1 MIDLSKR
8 SAQEEVMDDLN
19 SSGPIMDQTL
29 KELETINTLL
39 GGNYV
44 TLNGL
49 DTLLQS
55 RPEHRT
61 FTVAD
66 LGCGGGDILRLIA
79 AWGERRKISLQLIGF
94 DANPNI
100 IQFAKTHTSEPNIQY
115 QSLNIFSEEFKQQK
129 FDVVV
134 STLFFHHF
142 TSSQLSEFFKQLK
155 TQVTVGI
162 VINDLH
168 RHWFAYYSIKWL
180 TQLFSKS
187 PMVVNDA
194 PLSVA
199 RSFHKKEWIEILE
212 KADITNY
219 KLRWMWA
226 FRWQIIIRFK

>member
-1 MIDLSKR
+1 MIDLSER
-8 SAQEEVMDDLN
+8 STQEEVMDDLD
-19 SSGPIMDQTL
+19 SSGSIIDQTL

-49 DTLLQS
+49 DLLLNTS
-55 RPEHRT
+55 NKKESIT
-61 FTVAD
+61 IVD

-79 AWGERRKISLQLIGF
+79 KWGEQKNISLQLTGI

-100 IQFAKTHTSEPNIQY
+100 VDFAFAHTSEKDIQY
-115 QSLNIFSEEFKQQK
+115 KALNIFSEEFKQQR

-142 TSSQLSEFFKQLK
+142 TSDQLADFFKQLK
-155 TQVTVGI
+155 TQVRIGI

-199 RSFHKKEWIEILE
+199 RAFRKKDWIEIFE
-212 KADITNY
+212 KAGITNY

-226 FRWQIIIRFK
+226 FRWQIIMRF

>member
-1 MIDLSKR
+1 MIDLSAR
-8 SAQEEVMDDLN
+8 STEEEVMDDLD
-19 SSGPIMDQTL
+19 SSGSIVNQTL

-49 DTLLQS
+49 DLLLAS
-55 RPEHRT
+55 T
-61 FTVAD
+61 NKSDTTSVVD

-79 AWGERRKISLQLIGF
+79 GWGERKDISLQLIGI

-100 IQFAKTHTSEPNIQY
+100 VNFAVTHTSEKNIQY
-115 QSLNIFSEEFKQQK
+115 KALNIFSDEFKQQK
-129 FDVVV
+129 YDVVV

-142 TSSQLSEFFKQLK
+142 TSDQLADFFKQLK
-155 TQVTVGI
+155 KQVRIGV

-199 RSFHKKEWIEILE
+199 RSFRKKDWIEIFE
-212 KADITNY
+212 KAGITNY

-226 FRWQIIIRFK
+226 FRWQIVIRF

>member
-1 MIDLSKR
+1 MVDLSHR
-8 SAQEEVMDDLN
+8 SSEEEIMDDLE
-19 SSGPIMDQTL
+19 SSGPIISQTL

-49 DTLLQS
+49 DTLLNG
-55 RPEHRT
+55 EGKERT
-61 FTVAD
+61 YTVAD

-79 AWGERRKISLQLIGF
+79 DWGDRKNYSLQLTGF

-100 IQFAKTHTSEPNIQY
+100 ITYAETHTQEPNVRY
-115 QSLNIFSEEFKQQK
+115 QSINIFSPEFKQQK

-142 TSSQLSEFFKQLK
+142 SSEQLAIFFEQLK
-155 TQVTVGI
+155 KQVTVGI

-180 TQLFSKS
+180 TKFFSKS
-187 PMVVNDA
+187 PMVVHDA

-199 RSFHKKEWIEILE
+199 RAFRKKELEEILE
-212 KADITNY
+212 KAGITNFTI
-219 KLRWMWA
+219 RWMWA
-226 FRWQIIIRFK
+226 FRWQVIIRA

>member
-1 MIDLSKR
+1 MINLSQR
-8 SAQEEVMDDLN
+8 SSQEEVMDDLN
-19 SSGPIMDQTL
+19 SSGSVIDQTL

-49 DTLLQS
+49 DVLLN
-55 RPEHRT
+55 PEEKQRT
-61 FTVAD
+61 FIIAD

-79 AWGERRKISLQLIGF
+79 TWGKRKNISLQLIGF

-100 IQFAKTHTSEPNIQY
+100 IEFAKKHTSDSNIQY

-129 FDVVV
+129 IDVVV

-142 TSSQLSEFFKQLK
+142 TSDQLIEFFKQLK
-155 TQVTVGI
+155 NQVTVGI

-199 RSFHKKEWIEILE
+199 RSFHKKDWVEILE
-212 KADITNY
+212 KAGITNY
-219 KLRWMWA
+219 TLRWMWA
-226 FRWQIIIRFK
+226 FRWQAVIRFS

>member
-1 MIDLSKR
+1 MIDLSER
-8 SAQEEVMDDLN
+8 STQEEVMDDLD
-19 SSGPIMDQTL
+19 SSGSVIDQTL

-49 DTLLQS
+49 DLLLNGVTKNE
-55 RPEHRT
+55 RV
-61 FTVAD
+61 TVVD

-79 AWGERRKISLQLIGF
+79 NWGERKNIPLQLTGI
-94 DANPNI
+94 DANSYI
-100 IQFAKTHTSEPNIQY
+100 VHYATAHTTEKNVQY
-115 QSLNIFSEEFKQQK
+115 KALNIFSEEFKQQK

-142 TSSQLSEFFKQLK
+142 TSEQLSDFFKQLK
-155 TQVTVGI
+155 THVRIGI

-180 TQLFSKS
+180 TKLFSKS

-199 RSFHKKEWIEILE
+199 RSFRKKDWIEIFE
-212 KADITNY
+212 KAGIVNY
-219 KLRWMWA
+219 QLRWMWA
-226 FRWQIIIRFK
+226 FRWQAVVRF

>member
-1 MIDLSKR
+1 MVDLSHR
-8 SAQEEVMDDLN
+8 SSEEEIMDDLE
-19 SSGPIMDQTL
+19 SSGPIISQTL

-49 DTLLQS
+49 DTLLNG
-55 RPEHRT
+55 EGKERT

-79 AWGERRKISLQLIGF
+79 DWGDRKKYSLQLIGF

-100 IQFAKTHTSEPNIQY
+100 ITYAEAHTPEPNIRY
-115 QSLNIFSEEFKQQK
+115 QSINIFSPEFKQQK

-142 TSSQLSEFFKQLK
+142 SSEQLAIFFEQLK
-155 TQVTVGI
+155 KQVAVGI

-180 TQLFSKS
+180 TKLFSKS
-187 PMVVNDA
+187 PMVVHDA

-199 RSFHKKEWIEILE
+199 RAFRKRELVEILE
-212 KADITNY
+212 KAGLTNFTI
-219 KLRWMWA
+219 RWMWA
-226 FRWQIIIRFK
+226 FRWQVIIRV

>member
-1 MIDLSKR
+1 MIDLYYR
-8 SAQEEVMDDLN
+8 STQEEIMDDLN
-19 SSGPIMDQTL
+19 SSGPVIDQTL

-49 DTLLQS
+49 DALLNGQA
-55 RPEHRT
+55 RRHT
-61 FTVAD
+61 FTIAD

-79 AWGERRKISLQLIGF
+79 AWGKQKNIPLQLIGF

-100 IQFAKTHTSEPNIQY
+100 IKFAKTHTTQPNIQY
-115 QSLNIFSEEFKQQK
+115 QSINIFSEEFKQQK

-134 STLFFHHF
+134 GTLFFHHF
-142 TSSQLSEFFKQLK
+142 TSDQLSEFFKQLK
-155 TQVTVGI
+155 NQVSVGI

-180 TQLFSKS
+180 THFFSKS
-187 PMVVNDA
+187 SMVKNDA
-194 PLSVA
+194 SLSVA
-199 RSFHKKEWIEILE
+199 RSFRKKDWVEILE
-212 KADITNY
+212 KAGINNY

-226 FRWQIIIRFK
+226 FRWQIVISL

>member
-1 MIDLSKR
+1 MIDLSQR
-8 SAQEEVMDDLN
+8 ATQEEIMDDLE
-19 SSGPIMDQTL
+19 SSGSIIDQTL

-49 DTLLQS
+49 DLLLNTADRS
-55 RPEHRT
+55 KNIT
-61 FTVAD
+61 MVD

-79 AWGERRKISLQLIGF
+79 NWGEKKNISLQLTGI

-100 IQFAKTHTSEPNIQY
+100 VHFATAHTSEKNIQY
-115 QSLNIFSEEFKQQK
+115 KVLNIFSEEFKLQK

-142 TSSQLSEFFKQLK
+142 TSDQLADFFRQLK
-155 TQVTVGI
+155 VQVKIGM

-199 RSFHKKEWIEILE
+199 RSFRKKDWIAVFE
-212 KADITNY
+212 KAGITNY

-226 FRWQIIIRFK
+226 FRWQVVVRF

>member
-1 MIDLSKR
+1 MIDLSER
-8 SAQEEVMDDLN
+8 SSQEEVMDDLD
-19 SSGPIMDQTL
+19 SSGSVIDQTL

-49 DTLLQS
+49 DLLLGS
-55 RPEHRT
+55 TNKKESI
-61 FTVAD
+61 TVVD

-79 AWGERRKISLQLIGF
+79 NWSKKKSITLQLTGI

-100 IQFAKTHTSEPNIQY
+100 VHFATTHTSEKNIEY
-115 QSLNIFSEEFKQQK
+115 KALNIFSEEFKQHK

-142 TSSQLSEFFKQLK
+142 TSDQLADFFKQLK
-155 TQVTVGI
+155 AQVKIGI

-187 PMVVNDA
+187 PMVINDA

-199 RSFHKKEWIEILE
+199 RSFHKKDWVAIFE
-212 KADITNY
+212 KAGITNY

-226 FRWQIIIRFK
+226 FRWQIVIRF